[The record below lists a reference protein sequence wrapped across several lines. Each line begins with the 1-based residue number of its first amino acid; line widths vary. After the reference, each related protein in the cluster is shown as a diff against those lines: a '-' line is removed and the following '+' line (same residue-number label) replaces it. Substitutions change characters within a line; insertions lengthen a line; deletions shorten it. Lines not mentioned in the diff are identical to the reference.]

1 MRVLAAGACSHLLG
15 ADRRLLSRKRAA
27 GLGALVVVGLASG
40 TATAQIANPVA
51 VFEGL
56 DKVTAAITT
65 FEVPIDGVGR
75 FGALTIVPR
84 VCYTR
89 PPTEPPKTTSF
100 VEIDEQQLS
109 GKSRRV
115 FTGWMFASSPGI
127 NGLEHPVY
135 DVWLKTCKMSSGDA
149 AGGSLKKSP

>member
-1 MRVLAAGACSHLLG
+1 MHESEKRNMVVLAAKGIGLLVF
-15 ADRRLLSRKRAA
+15 LIMA
-27 GLGALVVVGLASG
+27 GGVSS
-40 TATAQIANPVA
+40 AQIANPVA
-51 VFEGL
+51 VFDGL
-56 DKVTAAITT
+56 DKVTATITT

-75 FGALTIVPR
+75 FGALTVVPR

-100 VEIDEQQLS
+100 VEIDEQQLT
-109 GKSRRV
+109 GGSRRI

-127 NGLEHPVY
+127 NGVEHPVY

-149 AGGSLKKSP
+149 AGDSLKKSP

>member
-1 MRVLAAGACSHLLG
+1 MDDAGLAAINLKLEYEKMFVLAAKWFGMLIVLG
-15 ADRRLLSRKRAA
+15 LST
-27 GLGALVVVGLASG
+27 G
-40 TATAQIANPVA
+40 TASAQIANPIA
-51 VFEGL
+51 VFDGL
-56 DKVTAAITT
+56 DKVTATITT
-65 FEVPIDGVGR
+65 FEVPINGVGR

-109 GKSRRV
+109 GKARRI

-127 NGLEHPVY
+127 NGVEHPVY

-149 AGGSLKKSP
+149 AGDKPKKSP

>member
-1 MRVLAAGACSHLLG
+1 MVVWAVKRLGVLVF
-15 ADRRLLSRKRAA
+15 
-27 GLGALVVVGLASG
+27 LVMANSS
-40 TATAQIANPVA
+40 AWAQIANPIA
-51 VFEGL
+51 VFDGL
-56 DKVTAAITT
+56 DKVTATITT

-75 FGALTIVPR
+75 FGALTVVPR

-109 GKSRRV
+109 GSAKRI

-127 NGLEHPVY
+127 NGVEHPVY
-135 DVWLKTCKMSSGDA
+135 DVWLKTCKTSPGPASGDNA
-149 AGGSLKKSP
+149 KKSP

>member
-1 MRVLAAGACSHLLG
+1 MDNAVWWLVTESELRKMAVLVV
-15 ADRRLLSRKRAA
+15 K
-27 GLGALVVVGLASG
+27 GLGVLIFLIMANGSAF
-40 TATAQIANPVA
+40 AQIANPIA
-51 VFEGL
+51 VFDGL
-56 DKVTAAITT
+56 DKVTATITT

-75 FGALTIVPR
+75 FGALTVVPR

-109 GKSRRV
+109 GNAKRI

-127 NGLEHPVY
+127 NGVEHPVY
-135 DVWLKTCKMSSGDA
+135 DVWLKTCKTSSGPASGD
-149 AGGSLKKSP
+149 SEKKSP

>member
-1 MRVLAAGACSHLLG
+1 MMTLARKWLG
-15 ADRRLLSRKRAA
+15 A
-27 GLGALVVVGLASG
+27 GLVWGLAGGAAS
-40 TATAQIANPVA
+40 AQIANPIA
-51 VFEGL
+51 VFDGL
-56 DKVTAAITT
+56 DKVTATITT

-89 PPTEPPKTTSF
+89 PPTEPPKTTTF

-109 GKSRRV
+109 GASRRI

-127 NGLEHPVY
+127 SGVEHPVY
-135 DVWLKTCKMSSGDA
+135 DVWLKTCKTSPGPA
-149 AGGSLKKSP
+149 AGGSSKKSP